1 VRIEDLADH
10 ASTWQEPIWT
20 TYAGYRVGA
29 FPPNSQG
36 VALLMQMNM
45 AEQYD
50 LKAMGQNG
58 ERYIHT
64 LVETKKLAFRE
75 RDRYVTDPTFSEIP
89 LDMLTSKAYAKRLL
103 AEFAQ
108 PSAPGKPLTRTGG
121 GDTVFLCVV
130 DRQGNAVAM
139 IESLFSAFGSG
150 RMVPGTGII
159 LHNRGSL
166 FSLDSADTNVIAPRK
181 RTYHT
186 LSPGIA
192 LRPDG
197 SLFMVFGTPGGDGQT
212 QTMLQLFNNIALFGM
227 TPQQSVE
234 SPRWRSFESG
244 RLLLEPGIPE
254 SVRAALRALGHDVR
268 VSDGPTS
275 EMGGAQVIMLMAGSG
290 VRITG
295 ADARREA
302 YGLAW

>member
-1 VRIEDLADH
+1 MDVKAAGHNSAQYIHRLVEGSKLAYADRDRHVADPAFANVPLDRLLSKDYARELQTRI
-10 ASTWQEPIWT
+10 
-20 TYAGYRVGA
+20 
-29 FPPNSQG
+29 
-36 VALLMQMNM
+36 
-45 AEQYD
+45 
-50 LKAMGQNG
+50 G
-58 ERYIHT
+58 ERAAGAGSPGGD
-64 LVETKKLAFRE
+64 VSA
-75 RDRYVTDPTFSEIP
+75 RDGD
-89 LDMLTSKAYAKRLL
+89 
-103 AEFAQ
+103 
-108 PSAPGKPLTRTGG
+108 
-121 GDTVFLCVV
+121 GDTVYLCVV
-130 DRQGNAVAM
+130 DKDGNAVSWIQSNFA
-139 IESLFSAFGSG
+139 AFGSG

-227 TPQQSVE
+227 TPQQAVE

>member
-1 VRIEDLADH
+1 
-10 ASTWQEPIWT
+10 
-20 TYAGYRVGA
+20 
-29 FPPNSQG
+29 
-36 VALLMQMNM
+36 MQMNM

-50 LKAMGQNG
+50 LKALGHNG
-58 ERYIHT
+58 DRYIHT

-103 AEFAQ
+103 AEFAN
-108 PSAPGKPLTRTGG
+108 PAAPGPPLARADGG

-139 IESLFSAFGSG
+139 IESLFGSFGSG

-166 FSLDSADTNVIAPRK
+166 FSLDSADVNVIAPRK

-197 SLFMVFGTPGGDGQT
+197 SLFMLFGTPGGDGQT
-212 QTMLQLFNNIALFGM
+212 QTMLQVFNNIALFGM
-227 TPQQSVE
+227 TPQQAVE
-234 SPRWRSFESG
+234 SPRWRSLESG

-254 SVRAALRALGHDVR
+254 PVRAALRALGHDVR

-275 EMGGAQVIMLMAGSG
+275 DMGGAQVIMLMAGTG
-290 VRITG
+290 VRVTG